1 MSLFFSLFVR
11 CFWLP
16 LFAAVVLSAGR
27 LPRQPGRWFAWFV
40 GGVLAGAAA
49 VAWLPESSATLFWF
63 AAVRGA
69 LLVLA
74 LLLLLT
80 RRAFAVD
87 ALWFAAGLL
96 GAAPFFAAPV
106 MSAFSTT
113 SVVNTSF
120 ILHFAAVLAAAG
132 LSALLALWFVVL
144 RALVSRRVWRA
155 LVVLVVFTWLAVAAV
170 WLGADMG
177 LAAVKLQWLEISSTR
192 LRWLARAEF
201 VRTWFGYVALAV
213 LAVATL
219 AALASG
225 WLPRRKRLAT
235 AQVAAVERRLLIA
248 EARRGRRAVWQ
259 GAFAVVFALAT
270 ALFWDLVA
278 SRPPALSAATPVELA
293 ADDVVHLPIDDLRLK
308 DGDLH
313 RFAWVSGEGKVV
325 RFFVIDRFPGEWS
338 PAVVFDA
345 CLLCGD
351 TGYAMQGDQVVCIAC
366 GVRLFRPNVG
376 KSGGC
381 NPVPIEGW
389 SQTGGEIVVP
399 RKSLEAGLNFFKA
412 VVELEVID
420 PVDGS
425 KVKNTTAPHRYS
437 YGTKT
442 YFFRTEENYQ
452 RFVDKPEDFVKE

>member
-49 VAWLPESSATLFWF
+49 VAWLPDTSATLFWF

-155 LVVLVVFTWLAVAAV
+155 LVVLVVFTWLAVVAV

-177 LAAVKLQWLEISSTR
+177 LAAVKLQWLEISSGR

-201 VRTWFGYVALAV
+201 VRAWFGYVALAV

-219 AALASG
+219 AALVSG
-225 WLPRRKRLAT
+225 WLPRRRRLAT
-235 AQVAAVERRLLIA
+235 AKVVAVERRLLVA
-248 EARRGRRAVWQ
+248 ELQRGRRAVWQ
-259 GAFAVVFALAT
+259 GALVFVFALAT

-278 SRPPALSAATPVELA
+278 SQPPALSKATPVELA
-293 ADDVVHLPIDDLRLK
+293 ADGAVHLPIDDLRLK

-351 TGYAMQGDQVVCIAC
+351 TGYAMQGDQVTCIGC

-389 SQTGGEIVVP
+389 SQAGGEIVVP
-399 RKSLEAGLNFFKA
+399 RKGLEAGLTLFKA

-425 KVKNTTAPHRYS
+425 KLKNTTAPHRYS

>member
-16 LFAAVVLSAGR
+16 LFAAAVLSAGR
-27 LPRQPGRWFAWFV
+27 TPQPGRWFAAFA
-40 GGVLAGAAA
+40 GGVLAGAVA
-49 VAWLPESSATLFWF
+49 VAALPQSSASLFWF
-63 AAVRGA
+63 AVVRGA
-69 LLVLA
+69 LLLLA

-80 RRAFAVD
+80 RRGWAFT

-144 RALVSRRVWRA
+144 CALVSRRVWRA
-155 LVVLVVFTWLAVAAV
+155 LVVLVVFTWLAVVAV

-177 LAAVKLQWLEISSTR
+177 LAAVKLQWLEISSPR

-201 VRTWFGYVALAV
+201 VRAWFGYVALAV

-219 AALASG
+219 AALVSG
-225 WLPRRKRLAT
+225 WLPRRRRLAS
-235 AQVAAVERRLLIA
+235 AKVAAVERRLLVA
-248 EARRGRRAVWQ
+248 DLQRGRRAVWQ
-259 GAFAVVFALAT
+259 GALVFVFALAT

-278 SRPPALSAATPVELA
+278 SQPPALSKATPVELA
-293 ADDVVHLPIDDLRLK
+293 ADGAVHLSIEAQKLR

-313 RFAWVSGEGKVV
+313 RFAWVSEEGKVV

-351 TGYAMQGDQVVCIAC
+351 TGYAMQGDQVTCIGC

-389 SQTGGEIVVP
+389 SQAGGEIVVP
-399 RKSLEAGLNFFKA
+399 RKGLEAGLTLFKA

-425 KVKNTTAPHRYS
+425 KLKNTTAPHRYS

-442 YFFRTEENYQ
+442 YFFRNEENYQ

>member
-16 LFAAVVLSAGR
+16 LFAAAVLSAGR
-27 LPRQPGRWFAWFV
+27 TPQPGRWFAAFV
-40 GGVLAGAAA
+40 GGVLAGAVA
-49 VAWLPESSATLFWF
+49 VAALPQSSSSLFWF

-69 LLVLA
+69 LLLLA

-80 RRAFAVD
+80 RRGWAFA

-96 GAAPFFAAPV
+96 AAAPFFAAPV
-106 MSAFSTT
+106 MSAFSST

-132 LSALLALWFVVL
+132 LSALLVVWLVVL
-144 RALVSRRVWRA
+144 RSLVSRTVWQSLVA
-155 LVVLVVFTWLAVAAV
+155 LVLCTWLAVAAV

-177 LAAVKLQWLEISSTR
+177 LAAIKLQWLEVSSGL

-201 VRTWFGYVALAV
+201 VRAWFGYVALAV

-219 AALASG
+219 AALVFG
-225 WLPRRKRLAT
+225 WLPRRRRLAT
-235 AQVAAVERRLLIA
+235 AKVAAVERRLLVA
-248 EARRGRRAVWQ
+248 DLQRGRRAVWQ
-259 GAFAVVFALAT
+259 GAFVFVFALAT

-278 SRPPALSAATPVELA
+278 SKPPALSKATPVELA
-293 ADDVVHLPIDDLRLK
+293 ADGAVHLPIEAQKLR

-313 RFAWVSGEGKVV
+313 RFAWVSEEGKVV

-345 CLLCGD
+345 CMLCGD
-351 TGYAMQGDQVVCIAC
+351 TGYAMQGDQVTCIGC

-376 KSGGC
+376 KAGGC

-389 SQTGGEIVVP
+389 SQAGGEIVVP
-399 RKSLEAGLNFFKA
+399 RKGLEAGLTLFKA

>member
-27 LPRQPGRWFAWFV
+27 LSRQPGRWFAWFV
-40 GGVLAGAAA
+40 SGVLAGGAA

-120 ILHFAAVLAAAG
+120 ILHFAAILAAAG
-132 LSALLALWFVVL
+132 LSALLVVWLVVL
-144 RALVSRRVWRA
+144 RSLVSRAVWQSLVA
-155 LVVLVVFTWLAVAAV
+155 LVLCTWLAVAAV

-177 LAAVKLQWLEISSTR
+177 IAAVKLQWLEVSSGL

-201 VRTWFGYVALAV
+201 VRAWFGYVALAV

-219 AALASG
+219 AALVSG
-225 WLPRRKRLAT
+225 WLPRRRRLAS
-235 AQVAAVERRLLIA
+235 AKVAAVERRLLVA
-248 EARRGRRAVWQ
+248 DLQRGRRAVWQ
-259 GAFAVVFALAT
+259 GAFVFVFALAT
-270 ALFWDLVA
+270 TLFWDFVA
-278 SRPPALSAATPVELA
+278 SQPPALSKATPVELA
-293 ADDVVHLPIDDLRLK
+293 ADGAVHLPIEELKLR

-351 TGYAMQGDQVVCIAC
+351 TGYAMQGDQVVCVAC

-389 SQTGGEIVVP
+389 SQAGGEIVVP

-425 KVKNTTAPHRYS
+425 RVKNTTAPHRYS

>member
-16 LFAAVVLSAGR
+16 LFAAAVLSAGR
-27 LPRQPGRWFAWFV
+27 TPQPGRWFAAFA
-40 GGVLAGAAA
+40 GGVLVGAAA
-49 VAWLPESSATLFWF
+49 VAALPQSSATLFWF

-69 LLVLA
+69 LLLLA

-80 RRAFAVD
+80 RRGWAFA
-87 ALWFAAGLL
+87 ALWFVAGLL

-113 SVVNTSF
+113 SVVNTAF

-144 RALVSRRVWRA
+144 RSLVSRTVWQSLVA
-155 LVVLVVFTWLAVAAV
+155 LVLCTWLAVAAV

-177 LAAVKLQWLEISSTR
+177 IAAVKLQWLEVSSGL

-201 VRTWFGYVALAV
+201 VRAWFGYVALAV

-219 AALASG
+219 AALVFG
-225 WLPRRKRLAT
+225 WLPRRRRLAS
-235 AQVAAVERRLLIA
+235 AKVAAVERRLLVA
-248 EARRGRRAVWQ
+248 ELQRGRRSVWQ
-259 GAFAVVFALAT
+259 GALVFVFALAT

-278 SRPPALSAATPVELA
+278 SKPPALSAATPVELA

-351 TGYAMQGDQVVCIAC
+351 TGYAMQGDQVVCVAC

-389 SQTGGEIVVP
+389 SQAGGEIVVP
-399 RKSLEAGLNFFKA
+399 RKALEAGLNFFKA

-425 KVKNTTAPHRYS
+425 KLKNTTAPHRYS

-442 YFFRTEENYQ
+442 YFFRNEENYQ

>member
-16 LFAAVVLSAGR
+16 LFAAAVLSAGR
-27 LPRQPGRWFAWFV
+27 TPQPGHWFAAFA
-40 GGVLAGAAA
+40 GGVLAGAVA
-49 VAWLPESSATLFWF
+49 VAALPQSSASLFWF
-63 AAVRGA
+63 AVVRGA
-69 LLVLA
+69 LLLLA

-80 RRAFAVD
+80 RRGWAFT

-106 MSAFSTT
+106 MSAFSST

-132 LSALLALWFVVL
+132 LSALLVVWLVVL
-144 RALVSRRVWRA
+144 RSLVSRAVWQSLVA
-155 LVVLVVFTWLAVAAV
+155 LLVCTWLAVAAV

-177 LAAVKLQWLEISSTR
+177 LAAIKLQWLEVSSGL

-201 VRTWFGYVALAV
+201 VRAWFGYVALVV

-225 WLPRRKRLAT
+225 WLPRRKRLAS
-235 AQVAAVERRLLIA
+235 AKVAAVERRLLIA
-248 EARRGRRAVWQ
+248 EVRRGRRAVWQ
-259 GAFAVVFALAT
+259 GALVFVFALAT

-278 SRPPALSAATPVELA
+278 SQPPALSKATPVELA
-293 ADDVVHLPIDDLRLK
+293 ADGAVHLPIEAQKLR

-351 TGYAMQGDQVVCIAC
+351 TGYAMQGDQVTCIGC

-389 SQTGGEIVVP
+389 AQAGGEIVVP
-399 RKSLEAGLNFFKA
+399 RKGLEEGLTLFKA
-412 VVELEVID
+412 VVELEVVD

-425 KVKNTTAPHRYS
+425 RVKNTTAPHRYS

-442 YFFRTEENYQ
+442 YFFRNEENYQ

>member
-170 WLGADMG
+170 W
-177 LAAVKLQWLEISSTR
+177 
-192 LRWLARAEF
+192 
-201 VRTWFGYVALAV
+201 
-213 LAVATL
+213 
-219 AALASG
+219 
-225 WLPRRKRLAT
+225 
-235 AQVAAVERRLLIA
+235 
-248 EARRGRRAVWQ
+248 Q

-351 TGYAMQGDQVVCIAC
+351 TGYAMQGDQVTCIGC

-389 SQTGGEIVVP
+389 SQAGGEIVVP
-399 RKSLEAGLNFFKA
+399 RKGLEAGLTLFKA

-425 KVKNTTAPHRYS
+425 KLKNTTAPHRYS

>member
-16 LFAAVVLSAGR
+16 LFAAAVLSAGR
-27 LPRQPGRWFAWFV
+27 TPQPGRWFAAFV
-40 GGVLAGAAA
+40 GGVLAGAVA
-49 VAWLPESSATLFWF
+49 VAALPQSSSSLFWF

-69 LLVLA
+69 LLLLA

-80 RRAFAVD
+80 RRGWAFA

-96 GAAPFFAAPV
+96 AAAPFFAAPV
-106 MSAFSTT
+106 MSAFSST

-132 LSALLALWFVVL
+132 LSALLVVWLVVL
-144 RALVSRRVWRA
+144 RSLVSRTVWQSLVA
-155 LVVLVVFTWLAVAAV
+155 LVLCTWLAVAAV

-177 LAAVKLQWLEISSTR
+177 IAAVKLQWLEVSSGL

-201 VRTWFGYVALAV
+201 VRAWFGYVALAV

-219 AALASG
+219 AALVFG
-225 WLPRRKRLAT
+225 WLPRRRRLAT
-235 AQVAAVERRLLIA
+235 AKVAAVERRLLIA
-248 EARRGRRAVWQ
+248 DMQRGRRAVWQ
-259 GAFAVVFALAT
+259 GAFVFVFALAT

-278 SRPPALSAATPVELA
+278 SKPPALSKATPVELA
-293 ADDVVHLPIDDLRLK
+293 ADGAVHLPIEAQKLR

-313 RFAWVSGEGKVV
+313 RFAWVSEEGKVV

-351 TGYAMQGDQVVCIAC
+351 TGYAMQGDQVTCIGC

-376 KSGGC
+376 KAGGC

-389 SQTGGEIVVP
+389 SQAGGEIVVP
-399 RKSLEAGLNFFKA
+399 RKGLEAGLTLFKA

>member
-16 LFAAVVLSAGR
+16 LFAAAVLSAGR
-27 LPRQPGRWFAWFV
+27 TPQPGRWFAAFV
-40 GGVLAGAAA
+40 GGVLAGAVA
-49 VAWLPESSATLFWF
+49 VAALPQSSSSLFWF

-69 LLVLA
+69 LLLLA

-80 RRAFAVD
+80 RRGWAFA

-96 GAAPFFAAPV
+96 AAAPFFAAPV
-106 MSAFSTT
+106 MSAFSST

-132 LSALLALWFVVL
+132 LSALLVVWLVVL
-144 RALVSRRVWRA
+144 RSLVSRTVWQSLVA
-155 LVVLVVFTWLAVAAV
+155 LVLCTWLAVAAV

-177 LAAVKLQWLEISSTR
+177 LAAIKLQWLEVSSGL

-201 VRTWFGYVALAV
+201 VRAWFGYVALAV

-219 AALASG
+219 AALVFG
-225 WLPRRKRLAT
+225 WLPRRRRLAT
-235 AQVAAVERRLLIA
+235 AKVAAVERRLLIA
-248 EARRGRRAVWQ
+248 DMQRGRRAVWQ
-259 GAFAVVFALAT
+259 GAFVFVFALAT

-278 SRPPALSAATPVELA
+278 SKPPALSKATPVELA
-293 ADDVVHLPIDDLRLK
+293 ADGAVHLPIEAQKLR

-313 RFAWVSGEGKVV
+313 RFAWVSEEGKVV

-345 CLLCGD
+345 CMLCGD
-351 TGYAMQGDQVVCIAC
+351 TGYAMQGDQVTCIGC

-376 KSGGC
+376 KAGGC

-389 SQTGGEIVVP
+389 SQAGGEIVVP
-399 RKSLEAGLNFFKA
+399 RKGLEAGLTLFKA

>member
-16 LFAAVVLSAGR
+16 LFAAAVLSAGHAP
-27 LPRQPGRWFAWFV
+27 LKPGRWFVAFS
-40 GGVLAGAAA
+40 GGLLAGAVA
-49 VAWLPESSATLFWF
+49 VAALPESSVALFWF
-63 AAVRGA
+63 AVARGA

-80 RRAFAVD
+80 RRAFALNV
-87 ALWFAAGLL
+87 LWFVAGLL

-120 ILHFAAVLAAAG
+120 ILHFAAVLTAAG
-132 LSALLALWFVVL
+132 LSALLVLWLVVL
-144 RALVSRRVWRA
+144 RSLVSRWVWQSLVA
-155 LVVLVVFTWLAVAAV
+155 LFVLTLLAVWAV
-170 WLGADMG
+170 WLGADVG

-201 VRTWFGYVALAV
+201 VRAWFGYVAIVLLA
-213 LAVATL
+213 LATL
-219 AALASG
+219 AALCSG

-235 AQVAAVERRLLIA
+235 TKATAVERRLLIA

-259 GAFAVVFALAT
+259 GAFAVCFALAT

-278 SRPPALSAATPVELA
+278 SQPPALSAATPVMLA
-293 ADDVVHLPIDDLRLK
+293 ADDVVHLPIADLKLK

-313 RFAWVSGEGKVV
+313 RFAWVSAEGKVV

-351 TGYAMQGDQVVCIAC
+351 TGYAMQGDQVVCVAC

-389 SQTGGEIVVP
+389 SQAGGEILVP
-399 RKSLEAGLNFFKA
+399 RKALEAGLNFFKA

>member
-16 LFAAVVLSAGR
+16 LFAAAVLSAGR
-27 LPRQPGRWFAWFV
+27 TPQPGRWFAAFV
-40 GGVLAGAAA
+40 GGVLAGAVA
-49 VAWLPESSATLFWF
+49 VAALPQSSSSLFWF

-69 LLVLA
+69 LLLLA

-80 RRAFAVD
+80 RRGWAFA

-96 GAAPFFAAPV
+96 AAAPFFAAPV
-106 MSAFSTT
+106 MSAFSST

-132 LSALLALWFVVL
+132 LSALLVVWLVVL
-144 RALVSRRVWRA
+144 RSLVSRTVWQSLVA
-155 LVVLVVFTWLAVAAV
+155 LVLCTWLAVAAV

-177 LAAVKLQWLEISSTR
+177 LAAIKLQWLEVSSGL

-201 VRTWFGYVALAV
+201 VRAWFGYVALAV

-219 AALASG
+219 AALVFG
-225 WLPRRKRLAT
+225 WLPRRRRLAT
-235 AQVAAVERRLLIA
+235 AKVAAVERRLLIA
-248 EARRGRRAVWQ
+248 DMQRGRRAVWQ
-259 GAFAVVFALAT
+259 GAFVFVFALAT

-278 SRPPALSAATPVELA
+278 SKPPALSKATPVELA
-293 ADDVVHLPIDDLRLK
+293 ADGAVHLPIEAQKLR

-313 RFAWVSGEGKVV
+313 RFAWVSEEGKVV

-351 TGYAMQGDQVVCIAC
+351 TGYAMQGDQVTCIGC

-376 KSGGC
+376 KAGGC

-389 SQTGGEIVVP
+389 SQAGGEIVVP
-399 RKSLEAGLNFFKA
+399 RKGLEAGLTLFKA

>member
-16 LFAAVVLSAGR
+16 LFAAAVLSAGYA
-27 LPRQPGRWFAWFV
+27 PKQPGRWFVAFS
-40 GGVLAGAAA
+40 GGLLAGAVA
-49 VAWLPESSATLFWF
+49 VTALPDSSATLFWF
-63 AAVRGA
+63 AVARGA

-80 RRAFAVD
+80 RRAFALNV
-87 ALWFAAGLL
+87 LWFVAGLL

-120 ILHFAAVLAAAG
+120 ILHFAAVLTAAG
-132 LSALLALWFVVL
+132 LSALLVLWLVVL
-144 RALVSRRVWRA
+144 HSLVSRWVWQSLLA
-155 LVVLVVFTWLAVAAV
+155 LFVLTLLAVWAV
-170 WLGADMG
+170 WLGADVG
-177 LAAVKLQWLEISSTR
+177 LAAVKLQWMEISSSR

-201 VRTWFGYVALAV
+201 VRAWFGYVAIGV
-213 LAVATL
+213 LALATL
-219 AALASG
+219 AALCSG
-225 WLPRRKRLAT
+225 WLPRRQRLARAKAT
-235 AQVAAVERRLLIA
+235 AVERRLLIA
-248 EARRGRRAVWQ
+248 EAQRGRRAVWQ

-278 SRPPALSAATPVELA
+278 SQPPALSAATPVTLA
-293 ADDVVHLPIDDLRLK
+293 ADDVVHLPIADLKLK

-351 TGYAMQGDQVVCIAC
+351 TGYAMQGDQVVCVAC

-389 SQTGGEIVVP
+389 SQAGGEIVVP
-399 RKSLEAGLNFFKA
+399 RRSLEAGLNFFKA
-412 VVELEVID
+412 VVELEVVD

-425 KVKNTTAPHRYS
+425 KVKNTTAPFRYS

>member
-27 LPRQPGRWFAWFV
+27 TPQPGRWFAAFA
-40 GGVLAGAAA
+40 GGVLAGAVA
-49 VAWLPESSATLFWF
+49 VAALPQSSSALFWF

-69 LLVLA
+69 LLLLA

-80 RRAFAVD
+80 RRGWAFA

-96 GAAPFFAAPV
+96 AAAPFFAAPV
-106 MSAFSTT
+106 MSAFSST

-132 LSALLALWFVVL
+132 LSALLVVWLVVL
-144 RALVSRRVWRA
+144 RSLVSRTVWQSLVA
-155 LVVLVVFTWLAVAAV
+155 LVLCTWLAVAAV

-177 LAAVKLQWLEISSTR
+177 LAAIKLQWLEVSSGL

-201 VRTWFGYVALAV
+201 VRAWFGYVALAV

-219 AALASG
+219 AALVFG
-225 WLPRRKRLAT
+225 WLPRRRRLAT
-235 AQVAAVERRLLIA
+235 AKVAAVERRLLIA
-248 EARRGRRAVWQ
+248 DMQRGRRAVWQ
-259 GAFAVVFALAT
+259 GAFVFVFALAT

-278 SRPPALSAATPVELA
+278 SQPPALSKAVPVELA
-293 ADDVVHLPIDDLRLK
+293 ADGAVHLPIEAQKLR

-351 TGYAMQGDQVVCIAC
+351 TGYAMQGDQVVCVAC

-412 VVELEVID
+412 VVELEVVD

>member
-16 LFAAVVLSAGR
+16 LFAAAVLSAGR
-27 LPRQPGRWFAWFV
+27 TPQPGRWFVAFV
-40 GGVLAGAAA
+40 GGALLAALA
-49 VAWLPESSATLFWF
+49 VAVLPQSSAALFWF

-113 SVVNTSF
+113 SVVNTAF

-144 RALVSRRVWRA
+144 RSLVSSRVWRA
-155 LVVLVVFTWLAVAAV
+155 LLVLVVLSWLVVTAV
-170 WLGADMG
+170 WLGADVG
-177 LAAVKLQWLEISSTR
+177 LAAIKLQWLEISSGR

-201 VRTWFGYVALAV
+201 VRAWFGYVALVV

-219 AALASG
+219 AALVSG
-225 WLPRRKRLAT
+225 WLPRRKRLAA
-235 AQVAAVERRLLIA
+235 AQVTPVERRLLVA
-248 EARRGRRAVWQ
+248 EVRRGRRALWQ
-259 GAFAVVFALAT
+259 GAFALCFALAT

-278 SRPPALSAATPVELA
+278 SQPPALSAATPVTLA
-293 ADDVVHLPIDDLRLK
+293 EDDVVHLSIEGFRLK

-351 TGYAMQGDQVVCIAC
+351 TGYAMQGDQVTCIGC

-389 SQTGGEIVVP
+389 SQAGGEILVP
-399 RKSLEAGLNFFKA
+399 RKALEAGLNFFKA
-412 VVELEVID
+412 VVELEVLD

>member
-1 MSLFFSLFVR
+1 M
-11 CFWLP
+11 
-16 LFAAVVLSAGR
+16 
-27 LPRQPGRWFAWFV
+27 
-40 GGVLAGAAA
+40 
-49 VAWLPESSATLFWF
+49 
-63 AAVRGA
+63 
-69 LLVLA
+69 
-74 LLLLLT
+74 
-80 RRAFAVD
+80 
-87 ALWFAAGLL
+87 
-96 GAAPFFAAPV
+96 
-106 MSAFSTT
+106 
-113 SVVNTSF
+113 
-120 ILHFAAVLAAAG
+120 
-132 LSALLALWFVVL
+132 
-144 RALVSRRVWRA
+144 
-155 LVVLVVFTWLAVAAV
+155 
-170 WLGADMG
+170 
-177 LAAVKLQWLEISSTR
+177 
-192 LRWLARAEF
+192 
-201 VRTWFGYVALAV
+201 
-213 LAVATL
+213 
-219 AALASG
+219 
-225 WLPRRKRLAT
+225 
-235 AQVAAVERRLLIA
+235 
-248 EARRGRRAVWQ
+248 
-259 GAFAVVFALAT
+259 
-270 ALFWDLVA
+270 
-278 SRPPALSAATPVELA
+278 SAATPVELA
-293 ADDVVHLPIDDLRLK
+293 ADDVVHLSIGDLRLK

-389 SQTGGEIVVP
+389 LQTGGEIVVP

-425 KVKNTTAPHRYS
+425 RVKNTTAPHRYS

>member
-16 LFAAVVLSAGR
+16 LFAAAVLSAGR
-27 LPRQPGRWFAWFV
+27 VPRQPGRWFVAFV
-40 GGVLAGAAA
+40 GGALVAALA
-49 VAWLPESSATLFWF
+49 VAVLPQSSASLFWF

-80 RRAFAVD
+80 RRAFVLN
-87 ALWFAAGLL
+87 ALWFVAGLL

-120 ILHFAAVLAAAG
+120 ILHFAAVLTAAG
-132 LSALLALWFVVL
+132 LSALLVLWLVVL
-144 RALVSRRVWRA
+144 RSLVSRWVWQSLVA
-155 LVVLVVFTWLAVAAV
+155 LFVLTLLAVWAV
-170 WLGADMG
+170 WLGADVG
-177 LAAVKLQWLEISSTR
+177 LAAVKLQWLEISSGR

-201 VRTWFGYVALAV
+201 VRAWFGYVALAV

-219 AALASG
+219 AALVFG
-225 WLPRRKRLAT
+225 WWPRRKRLAT
-235 AQVAAVERRLLIA
+235 TKATAVERRLLVA
-248 EARRGRRAVWQ
+248 DMQRGRRAVWQ

-278 SRPPALSAATPVELA
+278 SQPPALSEATPVELA
-293 ADDVVHLPIDDLRLK
+293 ADDVVHLPIEELKLK

-313 RFAWVSGEGKVV
+313 RFAWISAEGKVV

-351 TGYAMQGDQVVCIAC
+351 TGYAMQGDQVVCVAC

-389 SQTGGEIVVP
+389 SQAGGEILVP

-442 YFFRTEENYQ
+442 YFFRNEANYQ
-452 RFVDKPEDFVKE
+452 RFVDRPEDFVKE

>member
-16 LFAAVVLSAGR
+16 LFAAAVLSAGR
-27 LPRQPGRWFAWFV
+27 TPQPGRWFAAFV
-40 GGVLAGAAA
+40 GGVLVGALA
-49 VAWLPESSATLFWF
+49 VVALPQSSAALFWF

-69 LLVLA
+69 LLLLA

-80 RRAFAVD
+80 RRGWAFA

-120 ILHFAAVLAAAG
+120 ILHFAAVLTAAG
-132 LSALLALWFVVL
+132 LSALLVLWLVVL
-144 RALVSRRVWRA
+144 RSLVSRAVWQSLVA
-155 LVVLVVFTWLAVAAV
+155 LLACTWLAVVAV

-177 LAAVKLQWLEISSTR
+177 LAAVKLQWLEISSGR

-201 VRTWFGYVALAV
+201 VRAWFGYVALVV

-259 GAFAVVFALAT
+259 GAFTVVFALAT

-278 SRPPALSAATPVELA
+278 SQPPALSEATPVTLA
-293 ADDVVHLPIDDLRLK
+293 ADDVVHLSIEGFRLK

-351 TGYAMQGDQVVCIAC
+351 TGYAMQGDQVVCVAC

-389 SQTGGEIVVP
+389 SQAGGEIVVP
-399 RKSLEAGLNFFKA
+399 RRSLEAGLNFFKA

-425 KVKNTTAPHRYS
+425 KVKNTTAPFRYS

>member
-49 VAWLPESSATLFWF
+49 VAWLPETSATLFWF

-155 LVVLVVFTWLAVAAV
+155 LVALVVFFWLVLAAV

-177 LAAVKLQWLEISSTR
+177 LAAIKLQWLEISSGR

-201 VRTWFGYVALAV
+201 VRAWFGYVALAV

-219 AALASG
+219 AALVFG
-225 WLPRRKRLAT
+225 WWPRRKRLAT
-235 AQVAAVERRLLIA
+235 AQATAVERRLLVA
-248 EARRGRRAVWQ
+248 EVRRGRRTVWQ
-259 GAFAVVFALAT
+259 GAFAVCFALAT

-278 SRPPALSAATPVELA
+278 SQPPALSAATPVMLA
-293 ADDVVHLPIDDLRLK
+293 ADDVVHLPIADLKLK

-351 TGYAMQGDQVVCIAC
+351 TGYAMQGDQVVCVAC

-389 SQTGGEIVVP
+389 SQAGGEIVVP

-412 VVELEVID
+412 VVELEVSD

-425 KVKNTTAPHRYS
+425 KVKNTTAPFRYS

-442 YFFRTEENYQ
+442 YFFRNEANYQ
-452 RFVDKPEDFVKE
+452 RFVDRPEDFVKE

>member
-1 MSLFFSLFVR
+1 M
-11 CFWLP
+11 
-16 LFAAVVLSAGR
+16 
-27 LPRQPGRWFAWFV
+27 
-40 GGVLAGAAA
+40 
-49 VAWLPESSATLFWF
+49 AWLPESSATLFWF

-201 VRTWFGYVALAV
+201 VRAWFGYVALVV

-248 EARRGRRAVWQ
+248 EARRGRRDCRAAQVAGSGAEFFQ
-259 GAFAVVFALAT
+259 G
-270 ALFWDLVA
+270 
-278 SRPPALSAATPVELA
+278 
-293 ADDVVHLPIDDLRLK
+293 
-308 DGDLH
+308 
-313 RFAWVSGEGKVV
+313 
-325 RFFVIDRFPGEWS
+325 
-338 PAVVFDA
+338 
-345 CLLCGD
+345 
-351 TGYAMQGDQVVCIAC
+351 
-366 GVRLFRPNVG
+366 
-376 KSGGC
+376 GG
-381 NPVPIEGW
+381 
-389 SQTGGEIVVP
+389 
-399 RKSLEAGLNFFKA
+399 
-412 VVELEVID
+412 
-420 PVDGS
+420 
-425 KVKNTTAPHRYS
+425 
-437 YGTKT
+437 
-442 YFFRTEENYQ
+442 
-452 RFVDKPEDFVKE
+452 

>member
-16 LFAAVVLSAGR
+16 LFAAAVLSAGR
-27 LPRQPGRWFAWFV
+27 TPQPGRWFAAFV
-40 GGVLAGAAA
+40 GGVLAGAVA
-49 VAWLPESSATLFWF
+49 VAALPQSSSSLFLF
-63 AAVRGA
+63 SAVRGA
-69 LLVLA
+69 LLLLA

-80 RRAFAVD
+80 RRGWAFA

-96 GAAPFFAAPV
+96 AAAPFFAAPV
-106 MSAFSTT
+106 MSAFSST

-132 LSALLALWFVVL
+132 LSALLVVWLVVL
-144 RALVSRRVWRA
+144 RSLVSRTVWQSLVA
-155 LVVLVVFTWLAVAAV
+155 LVLCTWLAVAAV

-177 LAAVKLQWLEISSTR
+177 LAAIKLQWLEVSSGL

-201 VRTWFGYVALAV
+201 VRAWFGYVALAV

-219 AALASG
+219 AALVFG
-225 WLPRRKRLAT
+225 WLPRRRRLAT
-235 AQVAAVERRLLIA
+235 AKVAAVERRLLIA
-248 EARRGRRAVWQ
+248 DMQRGRRAVWQ
-259 GAFAVVFALAT
+259 GAFVFVFALAT

-278 SRPPALSAATPVELA
+278 SKPPALSKATPVELA
-293 ADDVVHLPIDDLRLK
+293 ADGAVHLPIEAQKLR

-313 RFAWVSGEGKVV
+313 RFAWVSEEGKVV

-351 TGYAMQGDQVVCIAC
+351 TGYAMQGDQVTCIGC

-376 KSGGC
+376 KAGGC

-389 SQTGGEIVVP
+389 SQAGGEIVVP
-399 RKSLEAGLNFFKA
+399 RKGLEAGLTLFKA

>member
-27 LPRQPGRWFAWFV
+27 TPQPGRWFAAFA
-40 GGVLAGAAA
+40 GGVLAGAVA
-49 VAWLPESSATLFWF
+49 VAALPQSSSALFWF

-69 LLVLA
+69 LLLLA

-80 RRAFAVD
+80 RRGWAFA

-96 GAAPFFAAPV
+96 AAAPFFAAPV
-106 MSAFSTT
+106 MSAFSST

-132 LSALLALWFVVL
+132 LSALLVVWLVVL
-144 RALVSRRVWRA
+144 RSLVSRTVWQSLVA
-155 LVVLVVFTWLAVAAV
+155 LVLCTWLAVAAV
-170 WLGADMG
+170 WLGADVG

-201 VRTWFGYVALAV
+201 VRAWFGYVAIALLA
-213 LAVATL
+213 LATL
-219 AALASG
+219 AALVSG
-225 WLPRRKRLAT
+225 WLPRRKRLAS
-235 AQVAAVERRLLIA
+235 AKVAAVERRLLIA

-278 SRPPALSAATPVELA
+278 SQPPALSKATPVELA
-293 ADDVVHLPIDDLRLK
+293 ADGAVHLSIEAQKLR

-313 RFAWVSGEGKVV
+313 RFAWVSEEGKVV

-351 TGYAMQGDQVVCIAC
+351 TGYAMQGDQVTCIGC

-389 SQTGGEIVVP
+389 SQAGGEIVVP
-399 RKSLEAGLNFFKA
+399 RKGLEAGLTLFKA

-425 KVKNTTAPHRYS
+425 KLKNTTAPHRYS

-442 YFFRTEENYQ
+442 YFFRNEENYQ

>member
-132 LSALLALWFVVL
+132 LSALLALWCCARWF
-144 RALVSRRVWRA
+144 RAA
-155 LVVLVVFTWLAVAAV
+155 Y
-170 WLGADMG
+170 GA
-177 LAAVKLQWLEISSTR
+177 
-192 LRWLARAEF
+192 RWLCWSFSLGWQLRRCGSARI
-201 VRTWFGYVALAV
+201 W
-213 LAVATL
+213 
-219 AALASG
+219 G
-225 WLPRRKRLAT
+225 WRR
-235 AQVAAVERRLLIA
+235 
-248 EARRGRRAVWQ
+248 
-259 GAFAVVFALAT
+259 
-270 ALFWDLVA
+270 
-278 SRPPALSAATPVELA
+278 
-293 ADDVVHLPIDDLRLK
+293 
-308 DGDLH
+308 
-313 RFAWVSGEGKVV
+313 
-325 RFFVIDRFPGEWS
+325 
-338 PAVVFDA
+338 
-345 CLLCGD
+345 
-351 TGYAMQGDQVVCIAC
+351 
-366 GVRLFRPNVG
+366 
-376 KSGGC
+376 
-381 NPVPIEGW
+381 
-389 SQTGGEIVVP
+389 
-399 RKSLEAGLNFFKA
+399 
-412 VVELEVID
+412 
-420 PVDGS
+420 
-425 KVKNTTAPHRYS
+425 
-437 YGTKT
+437 
-442 YFFRTEENYQ
+442 
-452 RFVDKPEDFVKE
+452 

>member
-16 LFAAVVLSAGR
+16 LFAAAVLSAGR
-27 LPRQPGRWFAWFV
+27 TPQPGRWFAAFV
-40 GGVLAGAAA
+40 GGVLVGAVA
-49 VAWLPESSATLFWF
+49 VAWLPDASATLFWF

-69 LLVLA
+69 LLLLA

-80 RRAFAVD
+80 RRGWAFA
-87 ALWFAAGLL
+87 ALWFVAGLL

-155 LVVLVVFTWLAVAAV
+155 LVVLVVFTWLAVVAV
-170 WLGADMG
+170 WLGADVG
-177 LAAVKLQWLEISSTR
+177 LAAIKLQWLDISSGR

-201 VRTWFGYVALAV
+201 VRAWFGYVALAV

-219 AALASG
+219 AALVFG
-225 WLPRRKRLAT
+225 WLPRRRRLAS
-235 AQVAAVERRLLIA
+235 AKVAAVERRLLVA
-248 EARRGRRAVWQ
+248 DLQRGRRAVWQ
-259 GAFAVVFALAT
+259 GAFVFVFALAT

-278 SRPPALSAATPVELA
+278 SKPPALSKATPVELA
-293 ADDVVHLPIDDLRLK
+293 ADGAVHLPIEAQKLR

-313 RFAWVSGEGKVV
+313 RFAWVSEEGKVV

-351 TGYAMQGDQVVCIAC
+351 TGYAMQGDQVVCVAC

-389 SQTGGEIVVP
+389 SQAGGEIVVP
-399 RKSLEAGLNFFKA
+399 RKGLEAGLTLFKA

>member
-16 LFAAVVLSAGR
+16 LFAAAVLSAGR
-27 LPRQPGRWFAWFV
+27 MPQPGRWFAAFV
-40 GGVLAGAAA
+40 GGVLVGALA
-49 VAWLPESSATLFWF
+49 VVALPQSSAALFWF

-69 LLVLA
+69 LLLLA

-80 RRAFAVD
+80 RRGWAFA
-87 ALWFAAGLL
+87 ALWFVAGLL

-106 MSAFSTT
+106 MSAFSST

-132 LSALLALWFVVL
+132 LSALLVVWLVVL
-144 RALVSRRVWRA
+144 RSLVSRWVWQSLVA
-155 LVVLVVFTWLAVAAV
+155 LVVCTWIAVWAV

-177 LAAVKLQWLEISSTR
+177 IAAVKLQWLEVSSGL

-201 VRTWFGYVALAV
+201 VRAWFGYVALAV

-219 AALASG
+219 AALVSG
-225 WLPRRKRLAT
+225 WLPRRRRLAS
-235 AQVAAVERRLLIA
+235 AKVAAVERRLLVA
-248 EARRGRRAVWQ
+248 DLQRGRRAVWQ
-259 GAFAVVFALAT
+259 GAFVFDFALAT

-278 SRPPALSAATPVELA
+278 SKPPALSKATPVELA
-293 ADDVVHLPIDDLRLK
+293 ADGAVHLPIEAQKLR

-313 RFAWVSGEGKVV
+313 RFAWVSEEGKVV

-351 TGYAMQGDQVVCIAC
+351 TGYAMQGDQVTCIGC

-376 KSGGC
+376 KAGGC

-389 SQTGGEIVVP
+389 SQAGGEIVVP
-399 RKSLEAGLNFFKA
+399 RKGLEAGLTLFKA

-425 KVKNTTAPHRYS
+425 KLKNTTAPHRYS

-442 YFFRTEENYQ
+442 YFFRNEENYQ

>member
-1 MSLFFSLFVR
+1 M
-11 CFWLP
+11 
-16 LFAAVVLSAGR
+16 AVMY
-27 LPRQPGRWFAWFV
+27 
-40 GGVLAGAAA
+40 
-49 VAWLPESSATLFWF
+49 
-63 AAVRGA
+63 
-69 LLVLA
+69 
-74 LLLLLT
+74 LT
-80 RRAFAVD
+80 
-87 ALWFAAGLL
+87 
-96 GAAPFFAAPV
+96 
-106 MSAFSTT
+106 T
-113 SVVNTSF
+113 
-120 ILHFAAVLAAAG
+120 
-132 LSALLALWFVVL
+132 
-144 RALVSRRVWRA
+144 
-155 LVVLVVFTWLAVAAV
+155 
-170 WLGADMG
+170 

-201 VRTWFGYVALAV
+201 VRAWFGYVAIVLLA
-213 LAVATL
+213 LATL
-219 AALASG
+219 AALCSG

-235 AQVAAVERRLLIA
+235 TKATAVERRLLIA

-259 GAFAVVFALAT
+259 GAFAVCFALAT

-278 SRPPALSAATPVELA
+278 SQPPALSAATPVMLA
-293 ADDVVHLPIDDLRLK
+293 ADDVVHLPIADLKLK

-313 RFAWVSGEGKVV
+313 RFAWVSAEGKVV

-351 TGYAMQGDQVVCIAC
+351 TGYAMQGDQVVCVAC

-389 SQTGGEIVVP
+389 SQAGGEILVP
-399 RKSLEAGLNFFKA
+399 RKALEAGLNFFKA

>member
-16 LFAAVVLSAGR
+16 LFAAAVLSAGR
-27 LPRQPGRWFAWFV
+27 TPQPGRWFAAFV
-40 GGVLAGAAA
+40 GGVLAGAVA
-49 VAWLPESSATLFWF
+49 VAALPQSSSSLFWF

-69 LLVLA
+69 LLLLA

-80 RRAFAVD
+80 RRGWAFA

-96 GAAPFFAAPV
+96 AAAPFFAAPV
-106 MSAFSTT
+106 MSAFSST

-132 LSALLALWFVVL
+132 LSALLVVWLVVL
-144 RALVSRRVWRA
+144 RSLVSRTVWQSLVA
-155 LVVLVVFTWLAVAAV
+155 LVLCTWLAVAAV

-177 LAAVKLQWLEISSTR
+177 LAAIKLQWLEVSSGL

-201 VRTWFGYVALAV
+201 VRAWFGYVALAV

-219 AALASG
+219 AALVFG
-225 WLPRRKRLAT
+225 WLPRRRRLAT
-235 AQVAAVERRLLIA
+235 AKVAAVERRLLIA
-248 EARRGRRAVWQ
+248 DMQRGRRAVWQ
-259 GAFAVVFALAT
+259 GAFVFVFALAT

-278 SRPPALSAATPVELA
+278 SKPPALSKATPVELA
-293 ADDVVHLPIDDLRLK
+293 ADGAVHLPIEAQKLR

-313 RFAWVSGEGKVV
+313 RFAWVSEEGKVV

-351 TGYAMQGDQVVCIAC
+351 TGYAMQGDQVTCIGC
-366 GVRLFRPNVG
+366 GVRLFHPNVG
-376 KSGGC
+376 KAGGC

-389 SQTGGEIVVP
+389 SQAGGEIVVP
-399 RKSLEAGLNFFKA
+399 RKGLEAGLTLFKA

>member
-27 LPRQPGRWFAWFV
+27 LPRQPGRWFVAFV
-40 GGVLAGAAA
+40 GGALLAALTVAVL
-49 VAWLPESSATLFWF
+49 PQSSSALFWF
-63 AAVRGA
+63 AAARGG

-74 LLLLLT
+74 LLLLLS
-80 RRAFAVD
+80 RRALALDV
-87 ALWFAAGLL
+87 LWFAAGLL

-113 SVVNTSF
+113 SVVNTAF

-144 RALVSRRVWRA
+144 RSLVSSRVWRA
-155 LVVLVVFTWLAVAAV
+155 LAVLVVLSWLVVTAV
-170 WLGADMG
+170 WLGADVG
-177 LAAVKLQWLEISSTR
+177 LAAIKLQWLEISSGR

-201 VRTWFGYVALAV
+201 VRAWFGYVALVV

-219 AALASG
+219 AALVSG
-225 WLPRRKRLAT
+225 WLPRRKQLAA
-235 AQVAAVERRLLIA
+235 AQVTPVERRLLVA
-248 EARRGRRAVWQ
+248 EVRRGRRALWQ
-259 GAFAVVFALAT
+259 GAFALCFALAT

-278 SRPPALSAATPVELA
+278 SQPPALSKATPVTLA
-293 ADDVVHLPIDDLRLK
+293 EDDVVHLSIEDLRLK

-351 TGYAMQGDQVVCIAC
+351 TGYAMQGDQVVCVAC

-389 SQTGGEIVVP
+389 SQAGGEILVP
-399 RKSLEAGLNFFKA
+399 RKALEAGLNFFKA

>member
-49 VAWLPESSATLFWF
+49 AAWLPESSATLFWF

-80 RRAFAVD
+80 RRAFALNV
-87 ALWFAAGLL
+87 LWFVAGLL

-120 ILHFAAVLAAAG
+120 ILHFAAVLTAAG
-132 LSALLALWFVVL
+132 LSALLVLWLVVL
-144 RALVSRRVWRA
+144 RSLVSRWVWQSLVA
-155 LVVLVVFTWLAVAAV
+155 LFVLTLLAVWAV
-170 WLGADMG
+170 WLGADVG

-201 VRTWFGYVALAV
+201 VRAWFGYVVLVV

-235 AQVAAVERRLLIA
+235 TKATAVERRLLIA

-259 GAFAVVFALAT
+259 GAFAVCFALAT

-278 SRPPALSAATPVELA
+278 SQPPALSAAMPVMLA
-293 ADDVVHLPIDDLRLK
+293 ADDVVHLPIADLKLK

-313 RFAWVSGEGKVV
+313 RFAWVSAEGKVV

-351 TGYAMQGDQVVCIAC
+351 TGYAMQGDQVVCVAC

-389 SQTGGEIVVP
+389 SQAGGEIVVP

-425 KVKNTTAPHRYS
+425 RVKNTTAPHRYS

>member
-27 LPRQPGRWFAWFV
+27 TPQPGRWFAAFA
-40 GGVLAGAAA
+40 GGVLAGAVA
-49 VAWLPESSATLFWF
+49 VAALPQSSSALFWF

-69 LLVLA
+69 LLLLA

-80 RRAFAVD
+80 RRGWAFA

-96 GAAPFFAAPV
+96 AAAPFFAAPV
-106 MSAFSTT
+106 MSAFSST

-132 LSALLALWFVVL
+132 LSALLVVWLVVL
-144 RALVSRRVWRA
+144 RSLVSRTVWQSLVA
-155 LVVLVVFTWLAVAAV
+155 LVLCTWLAVAAV

-177 LAAVKLQWLEISSTR
+177 LAAVKLQWLEISSPR

-201 VRTWFGYVALAV
+201 VRAWFGYVALAV

-225 WLPRRKRLAT
+225 WLPRRKRLAS
-235 AQVAAVERRLLIA
+235 AKVAAVERRLLVA
-248 EARRGRRAVWQ
+248 DLQRGRRAVWQ
-259 GAFAVVFALAT
+259 GALVFVFALAT

-278 SRPPALSAATPVELA
+278 SQPPALSKAVPVELA
-293 ADDVVHLPIDDLRLK
+293 ADGAVHLPIEAQKLR

-389 SQTGGEIVVP
+389 SQAGGEIVVP

-412 VVELEVID
+412 VVELEVVD

-425 KVKNTTAPHRYS
+425 KVKNTTAPFRYS

>member
-16 LFAAVVLSAGR
+16 LFAAAVLSAGHAP
-27 LPRQPGRWFAWFV
+27 LKPGRWFVAFS
-40 GGVLAGAAA
+40 GGLLAGAVA
-49 VAWLPESSATLFWF
+49 VAALPESSVARVWF
-63 AAVRGA
+63 AVARGA

-80 RRAFAVD
+80 RRAFALNV
-87 ALWFAAGLL
+87 LWFVAGLL

-120 ILHFAAVLAAAG
+120 ILHFAAVLTAAG
-132 LSALLALWFVVL
+132 LSALLVLWLVVL
-144 RALVSRRVWRA
+144 RSLVSRWVWQSLVA
-155 LVVLVVFTWLAVAAV
+155 LFVLTLLAVWAV
-170 WLGADMG
+170 WLGADVG

-192 LRWLARAEF
+192 LRWLAQAEF
-201 VRTWFGYVALAV
+201 VRAWFGYVAIVLLA
-213 LAVATL
+213 LATL
-219 AALASG
+219 AALCSG

-235 AQVAAVERRLLIA
+235 TKATAVERRLLIA

-259 GAFAVVFALAT
+259 GAFAVCFALAT

-278 SRPPALSAATPVELA
+278 SQPPALSAATPVMLA
-293 ADDVVHLPIDDLRLK
+293 ADDVVHLPIADLKLK

-313 RFAWVSGEGKVV
+313 RFAWVSAEGKVV

-351 TGYAMQGDQVVCIAC
+351 TGYAMQGDQVVCVAC

-389 SQTGGEIVVP
+389 SQAGGEILVP
-399 RKSLEAGLNFFKA
+399 RKALEAGLNFFKA

>member
-27 LPRQPGRWFAWFV
+27 TPQPGRWFAAFA
-40 GGVLAGAAA
+40 GGVLAGAVA
-49 VAWLPESSATLFWF
+49 VAALPQSSSALFWF

-69 LLVLA
+69 LLLLA

-80 RRAFAVD
+80 RRGWAFA

-96 GAAPFFAAPV
+96 AAAPFFAAPV
-106 MSAFSTT
+106 MSAFSST

-132 LSALLALWFVVL
+132 LSALLVVWLVVL
-144 RALVSRRVWRA
+144 RSLVSRTVWQSLVA
-155 LVVLVVFTWLAVAAV
+155 LVLCTWLAVAAV
-170 WLGADMG
+170 WLGADIG
-177 LAAVKLQWLEISSTR
+177 LAAIKLQWLEVSSGL

-201 VRTWFGYVALAV
+201 VRAWFGYVALAV

-219 AALASG
+219 AALVFG
-225 WLPRRKRLAT
+225 WLPRRRRLAT
-235 AQVAAVERRLLIA
+235 AKVAAVERRLLIA
-248 EARRGRRAVWQ
+248 DMQRGRRAVWQ
-259 GAFAVVFALAT
+259 GAFVFVFALAT

-278 SRPPALSAATPVELA
+278 SQPPALSKATPVELA
-293 ADDVVHLPIDDLRLK
+293 ADGAVHLSIEAQKLR

-313 RFAWVSGEGKVV
+313 RFAWISAEGKVV

-412 VVELEVID
+412 VVELEVVD

-425 KVKNTTAPHRYS
+425 RVKNTTAPHRYS

>member
-16 LFAAVVLSAGR
+16 LFAAAVLSAGR
-27 LPRQPGRWFAWFV
+27 TPQPGRWFAAFV
-40 GGVLAGAAA
+40 GGVLVGAVA
-49 VAWLPESSATLFWF
+49 VAWLPDASATLFWF

-69 LLVLA
+69 LLLLA

-80 RRAFAVD
+80 RRGWAFA
-87 ALWFAAGLL
+87 ALWFVAGLL

-155 LVVLVVFTWLAVAAV
+155 LVVLVVFTWLAVVAV
-170 WLGADMG
+170 WLGADVG
-177 LAAVKLQWLEISSTR
+177 SAAVKLQWLEVSSGL

-201 VRTWFGYVALAV
+201 VRAWFGYVALAV

-219 AALASG
+219 AALVSG

-235 AQVAAVERRLLIA
+235 AKVTAVERRLLIA
-248 EARRGRRAVWQ
+248 DMQRGRRAVWQ
-259 GAFAVVFALAT
+259 GALVFVFALAT

-278 SRPPALSAATPVELA
+278 SKPPALSKATPVTLA
-293 ADDVVHLPIDDLRLK
+293 ADGAVHLSIEELKLR

-313 RFAWVSGEGKVV
+313 RFAWVSEEGKVV

-351 TGYAMQGDQVVCIAC
+351 TGYAMQGDQVTCIGC

-376 KSGGC
+376 KAGGC

-389 SQTGGEIVVP
+389 SQAGGEIVVP
-399 RKSLEAGLNFFKA
+399 RKGLEAGLTLFKA
-412 VVELEVID
+412 VVELEVVD

-425 KVKNTTAPHRYS
+425 KVKNTTAPFRYS

>member
-16 LFAAVVLSAGR
+16 LFAAAVLSAGR
-27 LPRQPGRWFAWFV
+27 TPQPGRWFAAFA
-40 GGVLAGAAA
+40 GGVLAGAVA
-49 VAWLPESSATLFWF
+49 VAALPQSSASLFWF
-63 AAVRGA
+63 AVVRGA
-69 LLVLA
+69 LLLLA

-80 RRAFAVD
+80 RRGWAFT

-106 MSAFSTT
+106 MSAFSST

-132 LSALLALWFVVL
+132 LSALLVVWLVVL
-144 RALVSRRVWRA
+144 RSLVSRAVWQSLVA
-155 LVVLVVFTWLAVAAV
+155 LLVCTWLAVAAV

-177 LAAVKLQWLEISSTR
+177 IAAVKLQWLEVSSGL

-201 VRTWFGYVALAV
+201 VRAWFGYVALVV

-225 WLPRRKRLAT
+225 WLPRRKRLAS
-235 AQVAAVERRLLIA
+235 AKVAAVERRLLIA
-248 EARRGRRAVWQ
+248 EVRRGRRAVWQ
-259 GAFAVVFALAT
+259 GALVFVFALAT

-278 SRPPALSAATPVELA
+278 SQPPALSKAVPVELA
-293 ADDVVHLPIDDLRLK
+293 ADGAVHLPIEAQKLR

-351 TGYAMQGDQVVCIAC
+351 TGYAMQGDQVTCIGC

-389 SQTGGEIVVP
+389 AQAGGEIVVP
-399 RKSLEAGLNFFKA
+399 RKGLEEGLTLFKA
-412 VVELEVID
+412 VVELEVVD

-425 KVKNTTAPHRYS
+425 KLKNTTAPHRYS

-442 YFFRTEENYQ
+442 YFFRNEENYQ

>member
-16 LFAAVVLSAGR
+16 LFAAAVLSAGR
-27 LPRQPGRWFAWFV
+27 TPQPGRWFAWFV

-49 VAWLPESSATLFWF
+49 VAWLPDTSATLFWF

-155 LVVLVVFTWLAVAAV
+155 LVALVVFTWLAVVAV

-177 LAAVKLQWLEISSTR
+177 LAAVKLQWLEISSPR

-201 VRTWFGYVALAV
+201 VRAWFGYVAIGV
-213 LAVATL
+213 LALATL
-219 AALASG
+219 AALVSG
-225 WLPRRKRLAT
+225 WLPRRKRLAA
-235 AQVAAVERRLLIA
+235 AQVTPVERRLLVA
-248 EARRGRRAVWQ
+248 EVRRGRRALWQ
-259 GAFAVVFALAT
+259 GAFTLCVALAT
-270 ALFWDLVA
+270 TLFWDLVA
-278 SRPPALSAATPVELA
+278 SQPPALSAATPVTLT
-293 ADDVVHLPIDDLRLK
+293 ADDVVHLPIEELKLK

-313 RFAWVSGEGKVV
+313 RFAWISAEGKVV

-351 TGYAMQGDQVVCIAC
+351 TGYAMQGDQVVCVAC

-399 RKSLEAGLNFFKA
+399 RKGLEAGLTLFKA

>member
-16 LFAAVVLSAGR
+16 LFAAAVLSAGR
-27 LPRQPGRWFAWFV
+27 TPQPGRWFAGFV
-40 GGVLAGAAA
+40 GGLLAGAVA
-49 VAWLPESSATLFWF
+49 VAALPQSSSALFWF

-69 LLVLA
+69 LLLLA

-80 RRAFAVD
+80 RRGWAFA

-106 MSAFSTT
+106 MSAFSAS

-132 LSALLALWFVVL
+132 LSALLVVWLVVL
-144 RALVSRRVWRA
+144 RSLVSRWVWQSLVA
-155 LVVLVVFTWLAVAAV
+155 LVVCTWLAVAAV

-177 LAAVKLQWLEISSTR
+177 IAAVKLQWLEVSSGL

-201 VRTWFGYVALAV
+201 VRAWFGYVALAV

-219 AALASG
+219 AALVSG
-225 WLPRRKRLAT
+225 WLPRRRRLAS
-235 AQVAAVERRLLIA
+235 AKVAAVERRLLVA
-248 EARRGRRAVWQ
+248 DLQRGRRAVWQ
-259 GAFAVVFALAT
+259 GALVFVFALAT

-278 SRPPALSAATPVELA
+278 SQPPALSKATPVELA
-293 ADDVVHLPIDDLRLK
+293 ADGAVHLSIEAQKLR

-313 RFAWVSGEGKVV
+313 RFAWVSEEGKVV

-351 TGYAMQGDQVVCIAC
+351 TGYAMQGDQVTCIGC

-389 SQTGGEIVVP
+389 SQAGGEIVVP
-399 RKSLEAGLNFFKA
+399 RKGLEAGLTLFKA

-425 KVKNTTAPHRYS
+425 KLKNTTAPHRYS

-442 YFFRTEENYQ
+442 YFFRNEENYQ

>member
-27 LPRQPGRWFAWFV
+27 TPQPGRWFAAFA
-40 GGVLAGAAA
+40 GGVLAGAVA
-49 VAWLPESSATLFWF
+49 VAALPQSSSALFWF

-69 LLVLA
+69 LLLLA

-80 RRAFAVD
+80 RRGWAFA

-96 GAAPFFAAPV
+96 AAAPFFAAPV
-106 MSAFSTT
+106 MSAFSST

-132 LSALLALWFVVL
+132 LSALLVVWLVVL
-144 RALVSRRVWRA
+144 RSLVSRTVWQSLVA
-155 LVVLVVFTWLAVAAV
+155 LVLCTWLAVAAV

-177 LAAVKLQWLEISSTR
+177 LAAIKLQWLEVSSGL

-201 VRTWFGYVALAV
+201 VRAWFGYVALAV

-219 AALASG
+219 AALVFG
-225 WLPRRKRLAT
+225 WLPRRRRLAS
-235 AQVAAVERRLLIA
+235 AKVAAVERRLLIA
-248 EARRGRRAVWQ
+248 DMQRGRRAVWQ
-259 GAFAVVFALAT
+259 GAFVFVFALAT

-278 SRPPALSAATPVELA
+278 SQPPALSKAVPVELA
-293 ADDVVHLPIDDLRLK
+293 ADGAVHLPIEAQKLR

-351 TGYAMQGDQVVCIAC
+351 TGYAMQGDQVVCVAC

-425 KVKNTTAPHRYS
+425 RVKNTTAPHRYS